1 MVGSRGPANSAN
13 IDIPRGGV
21 TGRLKQSRSWDD
33 LKNIECTE
41 ELKAEIARNSST
53 SGTVARKVKEE
64 HVVVVPPT
72 MEGMADRIREEEL
85 GEKHFIG
92 AYSPDSRRKRIER

>member
-1 MVGSRGPANSAN
+1 M
-13 IDIPRGGV
+13 

-41 ELKAEIARNSST
+41 ELKAEIARNST
-53 SGTVARKVKEE
+53 TGTVPRKVKEE

-72 MEGMADRIREEEL
+72 MEGMADRIREEDL